1 MNNNAQ
7 IELLQENANKSKE
20 QLIINFPTL
29 QELVIPST
37 IAFTKTKDKLKKRK
51 LSKNDTNCISLEQST
66 QVEQN
71 TDMFKSFPSIRS
83 SSSISPFQTIPPS
96 QTIPL
101 RNIPSFFGLPKP
113 LCVSI
118 KSMSSP
124 LFDDTLLSY
133 FLNLTKNI
141 NALYDDNLSI
151 LHIAIINNN
160 IDIIK
165 QLISD
170 NININ
175 IQNKDCNT
183 SLHLACLLKSYDIV
197 KLLID
202 NNINK
207 NIVNIDGYTALH
219 YACINGNE
227 NIAELLIT
235 NDNINTPNKTDNNT
249 PLHYAC
255 LYKNVNI
262 VKLLLSNSNID
273 IMLRN
278 NYNKLAKEV
287 ESNLEINAMI
297 SLIELINNKI

>member
-29 QELVIPST
+29 PGIVIPST
-37 IAFTKTKDKLKKRK
+37 IAFTKTEDKLKKRK

-71 TDMFKSFPSIRS
+71 TDIFKSFQSIRS
-83 SSSISPFQTIPPS
+83 SSSISPFQTIPFGSIPPS

-207 NIVNIDGYTALH
+207 NIVNIDG
-219 YACINGNE
+219 
-227 NIAELLIT
+227 
-235 NDNINTPNKTDNNT
+235 
-249 PLHYAC
+249 
-255 LYKNVNI
+255 
-262 VKLLLSNSNID
+262 
-273 IMLRN
+273 
-278 NYNKLAKEV
+278 
-287 ESNLEINAMI
+287 
-297 SLIELINNKI
+297 